1 MVDKLRDH
9 LNNGEGSVDMLS
21 WIGCATMDIIGAIGF
36 GHDFQCGESPEARA
50 INEIWEKII
59 ITSMDLPAFVAPLL
73 VRIFP
78 WILNL
83 PVPAM
88 QSQDAIKRIVRSIA
102 SEIIQNR
109 EATQEKPGKD
119 ILSTLLKMKDTVI
132 DLDNMLDQANTFL

>member
-1 MVDKLRDH
+1 
-9 LNNGEGSVDMLS
+9 
-21 WIGCATMDIIGAIGF
+21 
-36 GHDFQCGESPEARA
+36 
-50 INEIWEKII
+50 
-59 ITSMDLPAFVAPLL
+59 MDLPAFVAPLL